1 MMILTSATLS
11 SSHKGGMQACD
22 TRNLICS
29 GVPPDVALLMAH
41 AASFLMS
48 NSALFRRLTSG
59 GMTFA
64 STTDW
69 IWSLLP
75 AVMFEIVQQ
84 ASFLMPFF
92 GFPNSANKQGSAEK
106 LMMICVCRSSP
117 VTMLPTVLSA
127 GVCTDGD
134 GCMSSS
140 TSLLQTPASM
150 TAWIFSFGPSERYE
164 SAQHA
169 SVSTSSS
176 GE

>member
-1 MMILTSATLS
+1 MILTSATDNS
-11 SSHKGGMQACD
+11 SQRGGMQAWL
-22 TRNLICS
+22 TKNLICS
-29 GVPPDVALLMAH
+29 GVPPDAALEMDH

-48 NSALFRRLTSG
+48 NSALFSKFTSG

-69 IWSLLP
+69 IWSLFP

-84 ASFLMPFF
+84 ASFLIPFL
-92 GFPNSANKQGSAEK
+92 GLPSKANKQGKAEK

-117 VTMLPTVLSA
+117 VTMLPTVLRA

-140 TSLLQTPASM
+140 TNLLHTPASM
-150 TAWIFSFGPSERYE
+150 TAWIFSLGPSDK
-164 SAQHA
+164 
-169 SVSTSSS
+169 
-176 GE
+176 